1 MVDAMEQVT
10 RDFAAKGWPEIKVG
24 IGISSGPMNVGNMGS
39 EFRMA
44 YTVMGDV
51 VNLGSRLEGQTKN
64 YGADIIIAQETA
76 AQVTGI
82 CLRELDLIRVKGKQ
96 VPITIYEPLCR
107 ESDASEDLRAEI
119 QDYHSALALYREAQ
133 FEEAQE
139 HFLRLSQQNPSPLY
153 TLYLER
159 IEAFIADPPSVN
171 WDGVFVATSK

>member
-76 AQVTGI
+76 DQVTGI

-107 ESDASEDLRAEI
+107 EADASEATLTELAE
-119 QDYHSALALYREAQ
+119 YHRGLALYRRAA
-133 FEEAQE
+133 FEEALQVFEKLQE
-139 HFLRLSQQNPSPLY
+139 NQASALY
-153 TLYLER
+153 SLYLER
-159 IEAFIADPPSVN
+159 TRAFLAAPPPAN
-171 WDGVFVATSK
+171 WDGVFTATSK

>member
-1 MVDAMEQVT
+1 MVKAMEKVT
-10 RDFAAKGWPEIKVG
+10 ASFAERGWPPIKVG

-64 YGADIIIAQETA
+64 YGVDIIIAEETA
-76 AQVTGI
+76 AMVSGF

-96 VPITIYEPLCR
+96 VPIRIYEPLGRNGDMDADRLR
-107 ESDASEDLRAEI
+107 ELEHYHEALGLYRKASFEKALLLFRELQA
-119 QDYHSALALYREAQ
+119 QSPSALYELYI
-133 FEEAQE
+133 
-139 HFLRLSQQNPSPLY
+139 
-153 TLYLER
+153 ER
-159 IEAFIADPPSVN
+159 INAFIAEPPPFE